1 MKTSS
6 RLFSTDHLEELVKRL
21 LPVCFS
27 WRLQELVVTAQ
38 EVTLVLVSG
47 QSVACCPL
55 CKEPSARVH
64 SHYTRTLQDLPWGPL
79 RVLLRIRVH
88 RFFCQN
94 PSCPRKIF
102 SEPLS
107 GFAECSARRTT
118 RLREALLVT
127 GWALGGQAGARHCAA
142 HAMPISGTTLLSLLR
157 RWGSVAKRTP
167 RVLGV
172 DDWSFQARSSGTLL
186 VDLEHHCPVEVL
198 LGSDEHVLT
207 DWLLAHLGVEVIV
220 RDRGVSYLKGAIK
233 GAPQAQQVLDRW
245 HLLKNLGEVIQKTL
259 AQQIDVIRQAGEQMT
274 KNIRQTS
281 LTPPAS
287 APPDDRRRKPPRR
300 KPPPPSPRRAW
311 QMAMHQQVH
320 ELAAAGKTQAEIV
333 RSLHLH
339 PNTVHKY
346 LRMPTFVAH
355 YCHPH
360 PSPVDPY
367 RTYMQARWQ
376 QGEIM
381 IKTLWQELQGQGFTG
396 SYKSVWM
403 FVRNWPLPAG
413 MTPASSSAVAAATR
427 WGAPTTRTPWQ
438 VKWLLLHKPEDLNE
452 TDAAYRQALFCLSPP
467 LAALSALG
475 QDFVRLIRER
485 QSEALLPW
493 LERAKRSPYEELWRF
508 AQGLQR
514 EFPAV
519 LAALTEPWSTGQ
531 VEGQITRLKLLKRQ
545 FTEVSLFRSLVLDE
559 RSSDALSL
567 RLSMTSVAAKV

>member
-47 QSVACCPL
+47 QSAACCPL
-55 CKEPSARVH
+55 CEEPSARVH

-311 QMAMHQQVH
+311 QTAMH
-320 ELAAAGKTQAEIV
+320 
-333 RSLHLH
+333 
-339 PNTVHKY
+339 
-346 LRMPTFVAH
+346 
-355 YCHPH
+355 
-360 PSPVDPY
+360 
-367 RTYMQARWQ
+367 
-376 QGEIM
+376 
-381 IKTLWQELQGQGFTG
+381 
-396 SYKSVWM
+396 
-403 FVRNWPLPAG
+403 
-413 MTPASSSAVAAATR
+413 
-427 WGAPTTRTPWQ
+427 
-438 VKWLLLHKPEDLNE
+438 KPG
-452 TDAAYRQALFCLSPP
+452 T
-467 LAALSALG
+467 
-475 QDFVRLIRER
+475 
-485 QSEALLPW
+485 
-493 LERAKRSPYEELWRF
+493 
-508 AQGLQR
+508 
-514 EFPAV
+514 
-519 LAALTEPWSTGQ
+519 
-531 VEGQITRLKLLKRQ
+531 
-545 FTEVSLFRSLVLDE
+545 
-559 RSSDALSL
+559 
-567 RLSMTSVAAKV
+567 

>member
-47 QSVACCPL
+47 QSAACCPL
-55 CKEPSARVH
+55 CEEPSARVH

-142 HAMPISGTTLLSLLR
+142 HAMPISGTTLLSILR

-172 DDWSFQARSSGTLL
+172 DARSFQARSSGRL
-186 VDLEHHCPVEVL
+186 
-198 LGSDEHVLT
+198 
-207 DWLLAHLGVEVIV
+207 LLARLGVEVVV

-233 GAPQAQQVLDRW
+233 GAPQAQEVLDRW

-360 PSPVDPY
+360 PSPVEPY
-367 RTYMQARWQ
+367 RTYLQARWQ

-413 MTPASSSAVAAATR
+413 MTPTSSSSSGAASTR
-427 WGAPTTRTPWQ
+427 RGAPVTRTPWQ
-438 VKWLLLHKPEDLNE
+438 VKWLLLRKPEELRAQDV
-452 TDAAYRQALFCLSPP
+452 AYRQTLFRLSPR
-467 LAALSALG
+467 LSSLSALG
-475 QDFVRLIRER
+475 QDFVRLVRER
-485 QSEALLPW
+485 KSKALLPW
-493 LERAKRSPYEELWRF
+493 LERAKGCPYEELRRF
-508 AQGLQR
+508 AQGLER

-519 LAALTEPWSTGQ
+519 QAALTEPWSTGQ

-545 FTEVSLFRSLVLDE
+545 MYGRAHIDL
-559 RSSDALSL
+559 L
-567 RLSMTSVAAKV
+567 RLRVLYAA